1 MDNVLFLGGRLG
13 GVNAGGI
20 AFYNRLI
27 DALLQKGRLSLSSDS
42 PQAQSP
48 ATVVLVSIS
57 IYSESST
64 QVVDTSAAKQ
74 AHTLRS
80 QSEQVHM
87 FGFYIL
93 IY

>member
-1 MDNVLFLGGRLG
+1 MDNVLFVGGRLG

-42 PQAQSP
+42 PQAQS